1 MCWPESGSLFL
12 SPDEQQTAVCTSTLQ
27 KVRLE
32 LRCVGQTDPAHEY
45 V

>member
-1 MCWPESGSLFL
+1 MCWPESGSLL

-32 LRCVGQTDPAHEY
+32 LRCVGQTDPAHEC